1 MAFVVNL
8 LTSVT
13 LREKLYVGTGFFL
26 LLYGSTGAPLKSP
39 IKQALPRYGIT
50 RPQIQNRNGI
60 LGLGARFHACQAT
73 SPLPNGQRF
82 RDQHQIFPHTLV
94 IFGT

>member
-26 LLYGSTGAPLKSP
+26 LLYGRT
-39 IKQALPRYGIT
+39 
-50 RPQIQNRNGI
+50 
-60 LGLGARFHACQAT
+60 
-73 SPLPNGQRF
+73 GQRSV
-82 RDQHQIFPHTLV
+82 RLPGAKTGGV
-94 IFGT
+94 ISH